1 MKQDLSRFERKF
13 IEGYIETG
21 IISEAAKRAG
31 SKGKDSASLYVVGK
45 RVLDRVGLTLQ
56 EIQEMNGITDQHLT
70 VKLNE
75 GLSADKCYFG
85 TWQGGIVQSASM
97 PDVPTRLKALEIAH
111 RLRGQFIDKH
121 ELTGKDGGDITLVYK
136 PASKNKSKKVLTFDD

>member
-1 MKQDLSRFERKF
+1 MRQDLSRFERKF

-56 EIQEMNGITDQHLT
+56 EIQEMNGVTDQILT
-70 VKLNE
+70 EKLIE
-75 GLSADKCYFG
+75 GLTANKRFYG
-85 TWQGGIVQSASM
+85 TWRGDIVHG
-97 PDVPTRLKALEIAH
+97 PEIDDVPTRLKALEIAH
-111 RLRGQFIDKH
+111 RLRGQFIDRH
-121 ELTGKDGGDITLVYK
+121 ELTGKDGGDISLVVSAPVK
-136 PASKNKSKKVLTFDD
+136 GKSKKTVSF

>member
-21 IISEAAKRAG
+21 IIAEAAKRAG

-56 EIQEMNGITDQHLT
+56 EIQELNGVTDQLLT
-70 VKLNE
+70 EKLVE
-75 GLSADKCYFG
+75 GLTAEKRYYG
-85 TWQGGIVQSASM
+85 TWRGDIVEGPLSD
-97 PDVPTRLKALEIAH
+97 DVPTRLKALEIAH
-111 RLRGQFIDKH
+111 RLRGQFIDRH
-121 ELTGKDGGDITLVYK
+121 ELTGKDGGDISLVVSAPTK
-136 PASKNKSKKVLTFDD
+136 GKGKKTVTF